1 LVPAEYSP
9 ATGVFAVAVVDLAP
23 AALSVKL
30 MTVSASGL
38 VAVPGFG
45 NRRVRPG
52 LPLIVSPA
60 AGSPIGTAPLEV
72 VASGPV
78 AVEVDAGPAGSPG
91 VVVTP
96 ALPLL

>member
-1 LVPAEYSP
+1 
-9 ATGVFAVAVVDLAP
+9 
-23 AALSVKL
+23 
-30 MTVSASGL
+30 M
-38 VAVPGFG
+38 AVPGFVP
-45 NRRVRPG
+45 RKVRPG

-60 AGSPIGTAPLEV
+60 AGSPVGTMPLEV

-96 ALPLL
+96 ALPLR